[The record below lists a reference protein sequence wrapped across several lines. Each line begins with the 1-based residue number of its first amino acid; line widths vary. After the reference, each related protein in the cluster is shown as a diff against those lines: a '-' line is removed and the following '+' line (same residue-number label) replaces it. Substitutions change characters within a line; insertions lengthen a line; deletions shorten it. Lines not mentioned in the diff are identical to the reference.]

1 MAEKSRNVKENN
13 WNCNVYTCLFQKI
26 FRKIKQK
33 DFQVKKKRDQATK
46 FFIYEKRY
54 LYNNW

>member
-1 MAEKSRNVKENN
+1 MSFPKKM
-13 WNCNVYTCLFQKI
+13 
-26 FRKIKQK
+26 FRKIEQK

-46 FFIYEKRY
+46 FLVYEKRY

>member
-46 FFIYEKRY
+46 FLVYEKRY